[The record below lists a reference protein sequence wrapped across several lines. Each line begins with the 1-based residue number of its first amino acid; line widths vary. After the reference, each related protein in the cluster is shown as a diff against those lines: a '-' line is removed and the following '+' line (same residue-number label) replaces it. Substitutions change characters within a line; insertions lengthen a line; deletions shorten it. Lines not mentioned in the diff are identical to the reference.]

1 MSVFWQDPSNPAL
14 IAPQFQQFVSEL
26 AKAYVEAPGGIPRV
40 FTDFLRVRLNV
51 ASNLHSRAYR
61 DLVDYDVSH
70 PVLKRKPGAH
80 PRSENPDD
88 FYEIGRNRPYGF
100 DSAHLKV
107 LKSRE
112 KTSRSRV
119 DFLAKMMSDMMSRR
133 EFQNYLNF
141 TYGL

>member
-1 MSVFWQDPSNPAL
+1 MSVFWQDPSNPAV
-14 IAPQFQQFVSEL
+14 IAPKYEQFVSEL
-26 AKAYVEAPGGIPRV
+26 AEAYVRAPGGIPRV
-40 FTDFLRVRLNV
+40 FTDFLRVRMNV

-70 PVLKRKPGAH
+70 GVLMRHPRAH
-80 PRSENPDD
+80 PRSVNPAD
-88 FYEIGRNRPYGF
+88 FHEIGRTRPYGF
-100 DSAHLKV
+100 DSAQLKV

-119 DFLAKMMSDMMSRR
+119 DFLSKMMSDMMSRR